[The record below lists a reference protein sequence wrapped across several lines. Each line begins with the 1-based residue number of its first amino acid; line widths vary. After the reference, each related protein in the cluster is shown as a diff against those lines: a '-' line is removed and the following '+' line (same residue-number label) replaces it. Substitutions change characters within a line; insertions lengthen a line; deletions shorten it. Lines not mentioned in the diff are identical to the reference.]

1 MERVGVGAIRP
12 QADRHREAALPTL
25 LLRLSAAL
33 ILGRLHGGRTLVC
46 ENLCRGTPR
55 AHRGQQRS
63 RARLGNRAE
72 HAGREGAV
80 KGKP

>member
-46 ENLCRGTPR
+46 ENFVE
-55 AHRGQQRS
+55 AHRGHIGAS
-63 RARLGNRAE
+63 S
-72 HAGREGAV
+72 GRERGSVIELSMPAV
-80 KGKP
+80 KAQ